1 MYIDTSA
8 QNVGIGTSSPLSL
21 SGNATP
27 GLTVSSNGP
36 FILLQDA
43 NNADKVRYM
52 SNNSGDLQFGIVG
65 DDGATGK
72 TEHMR
77 IDESGK
83 VGISNS
89 SPSSYFSNA
98 SNLVVGGTTGANGM
112 TISGSTDTQI
122 FFADGTSGSDAY
134 RGIIRYSHVDNGF
147 SFWTDA
153 TEAMRIDASGR
164 VTMPYQP
171 AFQVAAASQDNIP
184 IGTNTTVNFNNEVF
198 DIGSNYSGTS
208 FTAPVTGKYQLNVII
223 YAQNVDSAAD
233 YVQISLKTSNRQY
246 YSIFST
252 NALDQDAAYMTFPV
266 TMLADMD
273 ASDTAFVEVQLN
285 ATGSAQMDINA
296 NSYFSGY
303 LVA

>member
-1 MYIDTSA
+1 
-8 QNVGIGTSSPLSL
+8 
-21 SGNATP
+21 
-27 GLTVSSNGP
+27 
-36 FILLQDA
+36 
-43 NNADKVRYM
+43 
-52 SNNSGDLQFGIVG
+52 
-65 DDGATGK
+65 
-72 TEHMR
+72 